1 MFSLTVRGLTG
12 LFSSKKRKKVKRINQ
27 GEVVTNDMNEH
38 ERLVYEK
45 FLRKSLREIRLN
57 LNKLEYAVAEA
68 LSMLDK
74 VTQ

>member
-1 MFSLTVRGLTG
+1 MFSLTVGGLTG

-68 LSMLDK
+68 LSMLDE
-74 VTQ
+74 